1 VFPDPGEL
9 RIDRAPGERAH
20 IAFGQGVH
28 YCMGAALARAEG
40 EIALRSLLV
49 DRFPGLTLAGP
60 APAWRS
66 AFTLRGVESLWVSTG
81 H

>member
-1 VFPDPGEL
+1 MLL
-9 RIDRAPGERAH
+9 RAAGERAH
-20 IAFGQGVH
+20 MAFGQGVH

-60 APAWRS
+60 APTWRS

-81 H
+81 A